1 MVPYFCCA
9 CLDCQ
14 IVTSNLGQLWYF
26 CIGIGGTKH
35 TQSKH
40 SQVIRNPIFNRII
53 FQPLTWEWIWL
64 AGTIGIVLFGLYAM
78 KTSKAT
84 NIKIYMI
91 LVLGFGFLPVGWCK
105 LKSLR
110 KNVVHSKKLLF
121 GMFGVKYIF
130 FCKHSFSQEHFW
142 VLSKLVETPCIK
154 FSNFSLPGMVL
165 NFSDLYAY
173 IYEPQ
178 SKLYQTWKGL
188 PVSILWYIF
197 AIVALNVHVFEMH
210 YAVTLKNAWAP
221 KRKMNW

>member
-1 MVPYFCCA
+1 MERVATLA
-9 CLDCQ
+9 CTKSKKYIVFFFETDRIKNSIFLSSAKNKGRLSLTQWFHIFVALVLTAKLSPAILD
-14 IVTSNLGQLWYF
+14 NF
-26 CIGIGGTKH
+26 D
-35 TQSKH
+35 
-40 SQVIRNPIFNRII
+40 IFVLALEEQNIPK
-53 FQPLTWEWIWL
+53 PLTWEWIWL

-91 LVLGFGFLPVGWCK
+91 LVLVFGFLPVGWC
-105 LKSLR
+105 
-110 KNVVHSKKLLF
+110 
-121 GMFGVKYIF
+121 
-130 FCKHSFSQEHFW
+130 
-142 VLSKLVETPCIK
+142 
-154 FSNFSLPGMVL
+154 MVL

-221 KRKMNW
+221 KRKMN